1 MKIVVGSDHAG
12 DLYKR
17 AVAQHLESLGYA
29 VTLVGSTGTER
40 FDYPLASDAVARSI
54 ESKEADLG
62 ILVCGSGIG
71 VSIRANRY
79 PFIRAANCTSE
90 EMAQLA
96 REHNHANVL
105 CLGERIIEQ
114 DVALRIVDQF
124 LTTEPDQGERHVH
137 RVELLGTEIDSN
149 C

>member
-1 MKIVVGSDHAG
+1 MVIVIGSDHAG
-12 DLYKR
+12 DSYKR
-17 AVAQHLESLGYA
+17 AIAEHLQSAGHLIQ
-29 VTLVGSTGTER
+29 LVGSDGTER
-40 FDYPLASDAVARSI
+40 YDYPLASDSVALVLKNNQA
-54 ESKEADLG
+54 EFG

-79 PFIRAANCTSE
+79 PFIRAALCTSE

-105 CLGERIIEQ
+105 CLGERIIELSQ
-114 DVALRIVDQF
+114 ALKIVDRF
-124 LTTEPDQGERHVH
+124 LEATPDNGERHVH
-137 RVELLGTEIDSN
+137 RVELLGTKIDSD